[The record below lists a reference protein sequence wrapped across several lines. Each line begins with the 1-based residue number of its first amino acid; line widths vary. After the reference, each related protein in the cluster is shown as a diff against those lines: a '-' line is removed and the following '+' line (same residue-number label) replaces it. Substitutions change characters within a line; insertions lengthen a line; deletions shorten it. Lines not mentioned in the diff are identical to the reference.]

1 MREGGLSVD
10 YRPPIPTLVTPSPPP
25 PPPSGDPSS
34 TVSALCRTVSRSA
47 QGSSPHALESGSDYK
62 SRGASE
68 ENRVVLGPG
77 VTTTTCDVQLID
89 DSEYELSEEFE
100 LVLSDASSN
109 ARVGRVASA
118 KAVIDGPN
126 DASTVT
132 LGNATFAFS
141 EDAGTRPLQGGSCVR
156 VVLQWGRGPLMMINR
171 ASSPRRRNHRDPGAA
186 ARQRPLLPDLGV
198 VRHPTLGPPLRQ
210 PRGRLHP
217 QLQEGGVQTGQDRG
231 GEDERLHRRP
241 DEKIAN
247 LKVCHLIGSK

>member
-1 MREGGLSVD
+1 MQFDEREDAKVCTVVVNDDEVFEGGEGFHVELSMPAYALLGGNRRAVVTIND
-10 YRPPIPTLVTPSPPP
+10 AEDEPTLQFGRKTFHVNESAGFLRAAIERTGEGGRPVCRLPTTNPYFGNPPPPP

-100 LVLSDASSN
+100 LVLSDASAN
-109 ARVGRVASA
+109 ARVGPVASA

-156 VVLQWGRGPLMMINR
+156 VVL
-171 ASSPRRRNHRDPGAA
+171 
-186 ARQRPLLPDLGV
+186 
-198 VRHPTLGPPLRQ
+198 
-210 PRGRLHP
+210 
-217 QLQEGGVQTGQDRG
+217 
-231 GEDERLHRRP
+231 
-241 DEKIAN
+241 
-247 LKVCHLIGSK
+247 